1 MKKIMSI
8 VTVLVFAL
16 SASAQ
21 VSNNNSGATTAYKL
35 ENVMISSVKATDGA
49 NTVPVPNNR
58 GSVKF
63 TKRGTVITNVI
74 YTDAAGKSVRLE
86 PTSGAAN
93 GGSKPACKCP
103 IPDACF
109 GTADKSVG
117 MCICKPCNLSN
128 GGGDDGSILIGLLL
142 PAVQKVREAAGRL

>member
-8 VTVLVFAL
+8 VAVLAFAL
-16 SASAQ
+16 NASAQ
-21 VSNNNSGATTAYKL
+21 LTNNTPGGATGYEL

-58 GSVKF
+58 GTVKF
-63 TKRGTVITNVI
+63 TKRGNLITNVI
-74 YTDAAGKSVRLE
+74 YIDAAGKSVRLE

-93 GGSKPACKCP
+93 GGTKPACKCP

-109 GTADKSVG
+109 GTANKSVG
-117 MCICKPCNLSN
+117 MCICKPCDISN
-128 GGGDDGSILIGLLL
+128 GGGDGPYSIGLLL
-142 PAVQKVREAAGRL
+142 PAVQKIRQAASRM